1 MENKKS
7 IENYFYENKIDLE
20 KVIEENTSYLIK
32 TIQNISNNILT
43 QEDIEEIILDTFF
56 ALWKKENELE
66 LNRPILPYL
75 VGIAKN
81 ITKKKLRKL
90 KIELDIEEYDN
101 VLFNDKQLLEI
112 IETRE
117 KNEILYETINK
128 MQKTDIQ
135 IFLLYYHNNKGTKEI
150 AEHMKMKDFNVRSR
164 LHRIRKKLQKEME
177 GKGYGK

>member
-1 MENKKS
+1 M
-7 IENYFYENKIDLE
+7 
-20 KVIEENTSYLIK
+20 
-32 TIQNISNNILT
+32 
-43 QEDIEEIILDTFF
+43 
-56 ALWKKENELE
+56 WKKENELE

-117 KNEILYETINK
+117 KNEVLYWQKDILIWSFWVLYETINK